1 MKRLSILLS
10 LALVASFLFGACA
23 APAAPAPTQQSAAEQ
38 PAAEQPA
45 AEQPAAEQ
53 PTAEQ
58 PAPPAE
64 QTSIVFYQRGYVEG
78 GTDAGSVNT
87 DKAVAKFEADN
98 PDIDVQ
104 IVGIPWTT
112 EGDTKL
118 EAALAAG
125 TDINIFRVTS
135 PNLPRYA
142 KQGILSEITPYM
154 SDEVKNDFYESAF
167 QVATVDGKV
176 WAWPLWVTAISLFV
190 NTDIL
195 AERGVEPPT
204 MDNPWTWDQ
213 FVEAAKQL
221 TFTRDDGTQVYGFSS
236 SSKWGAVEYYPLM
249 YIDGGR
255 ILSADGTQ
263 FVQNQPEG
271 VSALDKI
278 ASLALDAKVTPPD
291 FGTVDQAGVRA
302 QFKDRQTVAMLMS
315 TPGFI
320 PDLEGSDFP
329 FVVVP
334 PPMGDADKLVTNGA
348 FGLFA
353 VVDVEDEAKVT
364 AAHKLADYLTGS
376 QVAQDVEGWQLA
388 PGLRRSNTSYATT
401 PNREVVAKLVEYGVY
416 EAPVA
421 TSAEIGQQYGA
432 ALQSI
437 ILGEQT
443 AQEAM
448 DEIAPAY
455 QAELDALNQ

>member
-1 MKRLSILLS
+1 MKHIYAIL
-10 LALVASFLFGACA
+10 AVAVIFAMIVSACA
-23 APAAPAPTQQSAAEQ
+23 APVAAPAGQEGAAA
-38 PAAEQPA
+38 PAAEKV
-45 AEQPAAEQ
+45 
-53 PTAEQ
+53 TV
-58 PAPPAE
+58 
-64 QTSIVFYQRGYVEG
+64 VFYQRGYVEG

-87 DKAVAKFEADN
+87 AKAVEIFEQAHPN
-98 PDIDVQ
+98 IDVE
-104 IVGIPWTT
+104 IVGIPWTS

-118 EAALAAG
+118 ETALAAG

-142 KQGILSEITPYM
+142 KQGILSEITPYLT
-154 SDEVKNDFYESAF
+154 DEDKADFYESAF

-176 WAWPLWVTAISLFV
+176 WAWPLWVTAISVFA
-190 NTDIL
+190 NTEIF
-195 AERGVEPPT
+195 AERGVELPS
-204 MDNPWTWDQ
+204 MDDPWTWEE
-213 FVEAAKQL
+213 FVDAAKQL
-221 TFTRDDGTQVYGFSS
+221 TYTRDDGTQVYGFTS

-278 ASLALDAKVTPPD
+278 ATLALEHKVTPPD
-291 FGTVDQAGVRA
+291 FGTVDQAGVRS
-302 QFKDRQTVAMLMS
+302 QFKELRNVAMLMS

-320 PDLEGSDFP
+320 PDLEGSGFP
-329 FVVVP
+329 LAVVP
-334 PPMGDADKLVTNGA
+334 PPMGDMGSLVTNGA

-353 VVDVEDEAKVT
+353 IVDVDDEAKEA
-364 AAHKLADYLTGS
+364 AAHELARYLTGS
-376 QVAQDVEGWQLA
+376 QVAQDVENWQLA

-401 PNREVVAKLVEYGVY
+401 PNREIIAKLVEFGVY

-421 TSAEIGQQYGA
+421 TSAELGAQYGA
-432 ALQSI
+432 ALQAI
-437 ILGEQT
+437 ILGESS

-448 DEIAPAY
+448 DAIAPAY
-455 QAELDALNQ
+455 QAELDALSQ

>member
-1 MKRLSILLS
+1 MKRFSVLLS
-10 LALVASFLFGACA
+10 LALIASFLLSACV
-23 APAAPAPTQQSAAEQ
+23 APAAPAPAPA

-45 AEQPAAEQ
+45 AEAPTAEAPAAEAPAA
-53 PTAEQ
+53 PTEKT
-58 PAPPAE
+58 P
-64 QTSIVFYQRGYVEG
+64 IVFYQRGFVEG

-87 DKAVAKFEADN
+87 AKAIEIFEANN

-104 IVGIPWTT
+104 IVGIPWTS

-125 TDINIFRVTS
+125 SDINVFRVTS

-142 KQGILSEITPYM
+142 KQGILSEITSYL

-176 WAWPLWVTAISLFV
+176 WAWPLWVTAISVFA
-190 NTDIL
+190 NTDIF
-195 AERGVEPPT
+195 AERGVELPT
-204 MDNPWTWDQ
+204 LEDPWTWDE

-221 TFTRDDGTQVYGFSS
+221 TYTRDDGAQVYGFTS

-255 ILSADGTQ
+255 ILNADGTQ

-278 ASLALDAKVTPPD
+278 ASLALEHQVTPPD

-302 QFKDRQTVAMLMS
+302 QFKERQTAAMLMS

-329 FVVVP
+329 FKVVP
-334 PPMGDADKLVTNGA
+334 PPMGDAGRLVTNGA

-353 VVDVEDEAKVT
+353 VVDVEDEAKVV
-364 AAHKLADYLTGS
+364 AAHKLADYLTSS
-376 QVAQDVEGWQLA
+376 QVAQDVENWQLA

-401 PNREVVAKLVEYGVY
+401 PNREVVAKLVEFGIY

-421 TSAEIGQQYGA
+421 TSAEVGQQYGA
-432 ALQSI
+432 ALQAI
-437 ILGEQT
+437 ILGVQT
-443 AQEAM
+443 AQETM
-448 DEIAPAY
+448 DEIAPVY
-455 QAELDALNQ
+455 QAELDALSQ

>member
-1 MKRLSILLS
+1 MKRSYTIVALLVV
-10 LALVASFLFGACA
+10 LAMLMSACA
-23 APAAPAPTQQSAAEQ
+23 AVAPTGGAGEGAAK
-38 PAAEQPA
+38 
-45 AEQPAAEQ
+45 
-53 PTAEQ
+53 TK
-58 PAPPAE
+58 
-64 QTSIVFYQRGYVEG
+64 IVFYQRGYVEG

-87 DKAVAKFEADN
+87 DKAIAVFEANN
-98 PDIDVQ
+98 PDIDVE
-104 IVGIPWTT
+104 IVGIPWTA

-118 EAALAAG
+118 ETALAGG
-125 TDINIFRVTS
+125 TDINVFRVTS

-142 KQGILSEITPYM
+142 KQGILSEITPYLT
-154 SDEVKNDFYESAF
+154 DEDKADFYESAF

-176 WAWPLWVTAISLFV
+176 WAWPLWVTAISLFA

-195 AERGVEPPT
+195 ADRGVDLPSL
-204 MDNPWTWDQ
+204 DDPWTWDE

-221 TFTRDDGTQVYGFSS
+221 TYTRDDGTQVYGFTSS
-236 SSKWGAVEYYPLM
+236 SRWGAVEYYPLM

-278 ASLALDAKVTPPD
+278 ASLALEHKVTPPD
-291 FGTVDQAGVRA
+291 FGTVDQATVRS
-302 QFKDRQTVAMLMS
+302 QFKDLQSVALVMS

-320 PDLEGSDFP
+320 PDLENSGFP
-329 FVVVP
+329 VAVLP
-334 PPMGDADKLVTNGA
+334 PPTGDMGSLVTNGA

-353 VVDVEDEAKVT
+353 VVDVDDEAKEA
-364 AAHKLADYLTGS
+364 AAHRLANYLTGS

-401 PNREVVAKLVEYGVY
+401 PGREIIAKLVEFGVY

-421 TSAEIGQQYGA
+421 TSAELGAQYGA
-432 ALQSI
+432 ALQAI
-437 ILGEQT
+437 ILGESS

-448 DEIAPAY
+448 DAIAPAY
-455 QAELDALNQ
+455 QAELDALSE

>member
-1 MKRLSILLS
+1 MNRSYSLMVVMVV
-10 LALVASFLFGACA
+10 LALVVSACTAVAPGGGA
-23 APAAPAPTQQSAAEQ
+23 T
-38 PAAEQPA
+38 
-45 AEQPAAEQ
+45 
-53 PTAEQ
+53 
-58 PAPPAE
+58 
-64 QTSIVFYQRGYVEG
+64 TSGPVKIVFYQRGYVEG

-87 DKAVAKFEADN
+87 AKAIEVFEANN
-98 PDIDVQ
+98 PDIDVE
-104 IVGIPWTT
+104 IVGIPWTA

-118 EAALAAG
+118 ETALAGG

-142 KQGILSEITPYM
+142 KQGILSEITPYLT
-154 SDEVKNDFYESAF
+154 DEDKADFYESAF

-176 WAWPLWVTAISLFV
+176 WAWPLWVTAISLFA

-195 AERGVEPPT
+195 AERGVELPT
-204 MDNPWTWDQ
+204 MDDPWTWDE
-213 FVEAAKQL
+213 FVAAAKQL
-221 TFTRDDGTQVYGFSS
+221 TYTRDDGTQVYGFSA

-255 ILSADGTQ
+255 ILSPDGTQ

-278 ASLALDAKVTPPD
+278 ASLALEHKVTPPD

-302 QFKDRQTVAMLMS
+302 QFKDNQTVALLMS

-320 PDLEGSDFP
+320 PDLEGSNFP
-329 FVVVP
+329 LAVLP
-334 PPMGDADKLVTNGA
+334 PPMGDMGKLVTNGA

-353 VVDVEDEAKVT
+353 VVDVEDEAKEA
-364 AAHKLADYLTGS
+364 AAHKLASYLTGS
-376 QVAQDVEGWQLA
+376 QVAQDVQGWQLA
-388 PGLRRSNTSYATT
+388 PGLRRSNTAYATT

-421 TSAEIGQQYGA
+421 TSAELGAQYGA
-432 ALQSI
+432 ALQAI

-448 DEIAPAY
+448 DAIAPVY
-455 QAELDALNQ
+455 QAELDALKP